1 MNTYEGR
8 LSLWPTDFASNRK
21 PRFTH
26 IIGTRELN
34 QILLGWHIYPAPI
47 NRQLQALRV
56 EFRPPLEIDNL
67 ISQKIMAGL
76 QCFRDRHVST
86 PIYQVI
92 QAPRDRGSDGIEH
105 RVLVS

>member
-67 ISQKIMAGL
+67 IPEKIVTRL
-76 QCFRDRHVST
+76 QRLRDRDVGS
-86 PIYQVI
+86 PVYQVI
-92 QAPRDRGSDGIEH
+92 
-105 RVLVS
+105 